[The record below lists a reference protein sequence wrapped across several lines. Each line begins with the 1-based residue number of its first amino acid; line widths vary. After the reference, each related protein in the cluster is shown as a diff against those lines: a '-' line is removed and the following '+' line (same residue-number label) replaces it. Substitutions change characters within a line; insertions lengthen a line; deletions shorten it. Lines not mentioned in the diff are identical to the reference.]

1 MKRVTTFTVTIV
13 LVLVAVLAAFAY
25 QFRFRMI
32 FACQADGYS
41 ADRYLAACNA
51 ARYGDYEHGA
61 FWFDLEPAAQSF
73 AKNADVLF
81 LGSSRM
87 QMALSTPATVD
98 WFTAASARY
107 YLLGFAEY
115 ANMIMADAM
124 LRKIR
129 PRAKVYVI
137 NVDDFFETSESP
149 TVKKILHDPKAREQY
164 EEKRLWQRVH
174 EPICKTVPAVC
185 GDNFA
190 IFRSRE
196 TGAYMYAT
204 TWQHGNPYRD
214 STAPVS
220 YDEVVDRQALNR
232 NTAAGVEFLSR
243 LAVRRECVILT
254 MVPTVGTKI
263 GNATALA
270 MALGVNLV
278 APELTG
284 ELRTLDGSHL
294 DQPSAER
301 WSQAFFQMAGSR
313 IRSCL
318 GTNPEDLPET
328 KGARGRT

>member
-1 MKRVTTFTVTIV
+1 
-13 LVLVAVLAAFAY
+13 
-25 QFRFRMI
+25 MI
-32 FACQADGYS
+32 FACQADGYT

-51 ARYGDYEHGA
+51 TQYGDYEHGA
-61 FWFDLEPAAQSF
+61 FWFDLEPAAQNF

-81 LGSSRM
+81 LGSSRL
-87 QMALSTPATVD
+87 QMALSTPATVN
-98 WFTAASARY
+98 WFAAASARY

-137 NVDDFFETSESP
+137 NVDDFFETSETP
-149 TVKKILHDPKAREQY
+149 PVKKILHDPKAREQY

-185 GDNFA
+185 GDHFA

-204 TWQHGNPYRD
+204 TWQHGSPYRD

-220 YDEVVDRQALNR
+220 YDEAVDRQALNR

-254 MVPTVGTKI
+254 MVPTVETKI

-270 MALGVNLV
+270 MALGVDLV
-278 APELTG
+278 SPELKG

-301 WSQAFFQMAGSR
+301 WSQAFFQAAGSR

-318 GTNPEDLPET
+318 GTEPKDLPET
-328 KGARGRT
+328 KGAQGRT